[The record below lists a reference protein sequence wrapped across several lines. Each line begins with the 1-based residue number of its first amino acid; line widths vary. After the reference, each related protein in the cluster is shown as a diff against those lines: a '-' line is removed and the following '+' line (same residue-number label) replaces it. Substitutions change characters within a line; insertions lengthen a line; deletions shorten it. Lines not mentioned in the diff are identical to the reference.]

1 MDGTAW
7 VFWRTRLIWGVNEML
22 SLAKSSVIVAVYL
35 AATGIASAVGMPGM
49 PMIDMTQPFVAVKAP
64 EVPLHLGDIYGPG
77 LKKLEGQVVARVV
90 ANCPYHLSASFEGLR
105 HQEGKAAISPKD
117 MAVTINGKAVPVGK
131 TRVPIVT
138 NGHPTSRSGADI
150 PIQLQVMV
158 KGLATY
164 PAGRYGGTLV
174 LTIMAGP

>member
-1 MDGTAW
+1 
-7 VFWRTRLIWGVNEML
+7 ML
-22 SLAKSSVIVAVYL
+22 SLAKSSAMVAVFL
-35 AATGIASAVGMPGM
+35 AATGIASAVNMPV
-49 PMIDMTQPFVAVKAP
+49 IDMSKPFVAVKAP
-64 EVPLHLGDIYGPG
+64 EVPLHLGDVYGPG
-77 LKKLEGQVVARVV
+77 LKQLEGQTVARVV

-105 HQEGKAAISPKD
+105 HLEGKAAIAPKD
-117 MAVTINGKAVPVGK
+117 MSVTINGRAVPVGK

-138 NGHPTSRSGADI
+138 DGRPTSGTDV
-150 PIQLQVMV
+150 PIHLQVAV